1 MCRSVTEGFVSLF
14 VLGRLSNVVVWSL
27 AHSAPCLSSL
37 IHSQIAEIS
46 FTSMSFDKREDSS
59 SVRAANDKKD
69 NARNATMEGMV
80 PTSFSSTPFS
90 KKMRRSSDT
99 PETFVSHEGEV
110 SWSFVV
116 LKAKTITWKLPRL
129 QTHGLETF
137 PSRLGIPHCRRPR
150 QWQNGRI
157 QSQGIRR
164 Q

>member
-1 MCRSVTEGFVSLF
+1 MTEGSVSHCFGNGCPTSLF
-14 VLGRLSNVVVWSL
+14 GLWSTL
-27 AHSAPCLSSL
+27 LLVLSSL
-37 IHSQIAEIS
+37 IQSQIAEIS

-69 NARNATMEGMV
+69 KTRNATMEGMV
-80 PTSFSSTPFS
+80 QTSFSSTPFS
-90 KKMRRSSDT
+90 KKMRRSCDT

-110 SWSFVV
+110 SWSFVAFEGR
-116 LKAKTITWKLPRL
+116 KINTWKFPCS

-137 PSRLGIPHCRRPR
+137 PSRLGIPHCRR
-150 QWQNGRI
+150 QWQYRRI